1 MGEQWLPISLV
12 QKSSQNYTLIKF
24 PVLIDF
30 EINQISCQFEIIDSK
45 DSFIPE

>member
-1 MGEQWLPISLV
+1 MVTHFTGAKI
-12 QKSSQNYTLIKF
+12 KSKLYTLIKF

-30 EINQISCQFEIIDSK
+30 EINQISCKFEIIDSK